1 MYETR
6 HPQLGL
12 SALDVDMISCFLLA
26 QRASV
31 LGEIEALD
39 DYYRRWPDAGESH
52 MLPVLRRREALLK
65 DLAQRLGPL
74 RQALYDES
82 GGRGA
87 AGPQIGQQLSLFEQQ
102 R

>member
-12 SALDVDMISCFLLA
+12 SVLDVDMISCFLLA

-39 DYYRRWPDAGESH
+39 DYHRRWPDAGESH
-52 MLPVLRRREALLK
+52 MLPVLRRRAELLKALTLRLDPLREALK
-65 DLAQRLGPL
+65 RECGGLGV
-74 RQALYDES
+74 AD
-82 GGRGA
+82 
-87 AGPQIGQQLSLFEQQ
+87 PQNCEQLTFCS